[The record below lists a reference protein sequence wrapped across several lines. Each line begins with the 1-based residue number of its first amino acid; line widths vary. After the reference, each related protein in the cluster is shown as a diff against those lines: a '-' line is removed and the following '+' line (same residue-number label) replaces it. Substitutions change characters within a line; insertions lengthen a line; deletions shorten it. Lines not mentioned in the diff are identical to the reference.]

1 MTVDVEVD
9 GRGLVRFSLNELLD
23 LNHRHVL
30 PFVLSGQDATRGS
43 AKIPTMRL
51 EDGMWAD
58 FGSPLLRAKM
68 AEVALAL
75 GPHLERLGGVMSDL
89 GDVESRVKD
98 VRATNMGDGVS
109 LDASAVS
116 AMSAVSVPPLPV
128 LLRVVSEEHRE
139 GRMRASEKAAIKEL
153 LLSGDPADMHA
164 AVRSLSSVPALSTLT
179 SAHSGSTDGGKTEGV
194 ERVARR
200 VASSPTGSPTA
211 RTAAHNTTAHT
222 YHDAM
227 EALVAL
233 ETVQCAAVKTI
244 RRCLDITT
252 FEREGGGRGRERDR
266 YVRDDVARMSVYGEG
281 HCRTCSSCLA
291 PFLYAFAEVIGI
303 DVLYRMDE
311 HGRHQWLEFHTRPS
325 MRAFSCDVYRDEGP
339 GGGGRGDLIAEP
351 LEFALSKGGAMWP
364 SARPIKLS
372 GQYQI
377 VTAGL
382 EPADYGRDT

>member
-1 MTVDVEVD
+1 MGARAGAAPSRGGGARPKRPQARAGSEAAASASRRLQGLCAGAPRFFPGRRLIVPGDTIGTLASLQWQEQRQGRERGRGHVQGRYEGKYDGDDGDEGEDGDDGDDGDAGDEGGRDTGPPLTVDVEVD

-116 AMSAVSVPPLPV
+116 AVSAVSAPPLPV

-164 AVRSLSSVPALSTLT
+164 AVRSLSSVPALGRPAALGAQRRGHLPRRRQTGEHSSGWRCAAGISRSGIDWYGLSQTT
-179 SAHSGSTDGGKTEGV
+179 SLARSAVNLAHKERRPPQCCGG
-194 ERVARR
+194 
-200 VASSPTGSPTA
+200 
-211 RTAAHNTTAHT
+211 TAHLPE
-222 YHDAM
+222 HRQV
-227 EALVAL
+227 LQQRVVA
-233 ETVQCAAVKTI
+233 
-244 RRCLDITT
+244 
-252 FEREGGGRGRERDR
+252 
-266 YVRDDVARMSVYGEG
+266 
-281 HCRTCSSCLA
+281 
-291 PFLYAFAEVIGI
+291 
-303 DVLYRMDE
+303 
-311 HGRHQWLEFHTRPS
+311 
-325 MRAFSCDVYRDEGP
+325 
-339 GGGGRGDLIAEP
+339 
-351 LEFALSKGGAMWP
+351 GA
-364 SARPIKLS
+364 
-372 GQYQI
+372 
-377 VTAGL
+377 
-382 EPADYGRDT
+382 